1 MNLTLRE
8 TELVLT
14 TIDTTLQTMTAELY
28 KLKPQDKL
36 NANASQLRGLIKEL
50 TAISYK
56 LAQSQPPTADNTN
69 YRQLSLEVK
78 NHAL

>member
-1 MNLTLRE
+1 MNLTPRE

-14 TIDTTLQTMTAELY
+14 TIDTNLQTMTTELY

-36 NANASQLRGLIKEL
+36 TDNGHQLRGLIKEL

-69 YRQLSLEVK
+69 YRQLSLEGN
-78 NHAL
+78 NHAV